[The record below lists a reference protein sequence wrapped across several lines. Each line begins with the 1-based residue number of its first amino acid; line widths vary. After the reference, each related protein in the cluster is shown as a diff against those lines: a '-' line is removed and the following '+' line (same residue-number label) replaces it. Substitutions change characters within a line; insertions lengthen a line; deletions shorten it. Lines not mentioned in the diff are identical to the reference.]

1 MFTNLA
7 NKNWGTNG
15 YTRPVGWRLL
25 FMKKPG
31 SSIQNLLS
39 FNEILVGKDVGVHR

>member
-15 YTRPVGWRLL
+15 YTRPVGRRLL
-25 FMKKPG
+25 FMKKQG
-31 SSIQNLLS
+31 GSIQNPLS
-39 FNEILVGKDVGVHR
+39 CNDILVGKDVGVPR